1 MVRMNSVA
9 IAGNRQRKALPFCAH
24 PHLAAMQMQA
34 SSADLQQ
41 SIAADS
47 TRPRAL
53 LAVKTR

>member
-1 MVRMNSVA
+1 MNGAAVG
-9 IAGNRQRKALPFCAH
+9 GNNHRVGLPFCAH

-53 LAVKTR
+53 RAVKTH

>member
-1 MVRMNSVA
+1 MVRMNRAAVG
-9 IAGNRQRKALPFCAH
+9 GNNHRVGLPFCVH

-53 LAVKTR
+53 RAVKTH